1 MKIRTD
7 FVTNSS
13 SSSFVAIVVHTK
25 DGKTYSGEYNSGN
38 NSMVGDEDFNLK
50 QKQFESFENCGQ
62 LIDEMFQW
70 FKYTFGDSSLPDEFD
85 YSDGDI
91 EKIKEE
97 YKNPR
102 NFAAGS
108 IRLLSAKEC
117 YSRQLKFVGWDVIKG
132 FEDKNN
138 LSEKLIELKDYG
150 FTIVPFILN
159 DLDNSQNIALTHN
172 QIALALDLNL
182 GAGILAIEYLV
193 AHADLHLHLS
203 GAGANGYNFTCKGL
217 LFCGVGDK
225 QTTGG
230 LLLCRIGQN
239 ENSV

>member
-85 YSDGDI
+85 YSDGDL
-91 EKIKEE
+91 EKIRGIAMSDVKTINISSMIDYEE
-97 YKNPR
+97 
-102 NFAAGS
+102 FAYGS
-108 IRLLSAKEC
+108 DITYNCETKKRTRVNTGYA
-117 YSRQLKFVGWDVIKG
+117 
-132 FEDKNN
+132 FE
-138 LSEKLIELKDYG
+138 
-150 FTIVPFILN
+150 
-159 DLDNSQNIALTHN
+159 
-172 QIALALDLNL
+172 
-182 GAGILAIEYLV
+182 
-193 AHADLHLHLS
+193 
-203 GAGANGYNFTCKGL
+203 
-217 LFCGVGDK
+217 
-225 QTTGG
+225 
-230 LLLCRIGQN
+230 
-239 ENSV
+239 